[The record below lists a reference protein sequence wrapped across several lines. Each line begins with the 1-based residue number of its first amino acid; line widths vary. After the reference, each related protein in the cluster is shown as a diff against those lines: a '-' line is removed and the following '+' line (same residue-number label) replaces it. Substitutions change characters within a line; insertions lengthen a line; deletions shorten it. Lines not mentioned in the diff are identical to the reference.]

1 MRHEMSASVFREF
14 ICGCG
19 DIDAERIHYCYQL
32 GSTFTSLALMEDTI
46 INAMLICDRISV
58 AKVLQADAEKW
69 KQFLEKRKQLQ
80 DSTLGTLISILA
92 KHGIAADD
100 LSYLR
105 WVKNKRDF
113 FVHRFFH
120 EGHWPGEL
128 GRGQVEPLRRRL
140 LYLERIFTRAGQR
153 VWRIF
158 ARAGLMHRVDLGR
171 SGSLM
176 FNTDLSRLL
185 DDPSVEK

>member
-14 ICGCG
+14 ISGCG
-19 DIDAERIHYCYQL
+19 DTDAERIHYCYQL

-105 WVKNKRDF
+105 WVKNNRDF

-120 EGHWPGEL
+120 DGHWPGEL
-128 GRGQVEPLRRRL
+128 AQGQVEPLRRRL

-153 VWRIF
+153 IWKVF
-158 ARAGLMHRVDLGR
+158 DRAGLMHRVDLGR

-176 FNTDLSRLL
+176 LNTDLGELF
-185 DDPSVEK
+185 DDSDAEE